1 MAEAKGNIE
10 KLTVFGNSNIGV
22 YIFANNR
29 FALVPP
35 GLPDSDRRK
44 IREVLEVDVIEV
56 KIADSILNGVLVAGN
71 DRGILLPRI
80 VKPEEVDE
88 LKASIGGE
96 VRIEVLQGL
105 RSTALG
111 NLIAANNRAALVSPI
126 IDRMVASRI
135 ADVLGVEKFDVRR
148 LAEIP
153 TIGSMIVVNSHGGL
167 VHPGVE
173 DEELKFLEEL
183 FGVEF
188 IRGTVNFG
196 LYFVKAGI
204 VANDKGVLVGE
215 DTTGPEI
222 AQITQALLPH

>member
-1 MAEAKGNIE
+1 MAEKGGIE

-22 YIFANNR
+22 YIFANNK
-29 FALVPP
+29 FALIPP
-35 GLPDSDRRK
+35 GLPDSDKRK
-44 IREVLEVDVIEV
+44 IREVLQVDLVEV
-56 KIADSILNGVLVAGN
+56 KIAESILNGVLVAGN
-71 DRGILLPRI
+71 DNGILLPRI

-88 LKASIGGE
+88 LRAVIGGS
-96 VRIEVLQGL
+96 VRIEVMQGL

-111 NLIAANNRAALVSPI
+111 NLVAANNRAALISPV
-126 IDRMVASRI
+126 IDRVAAERI
-135 ADVLGVEKFDVRR
+135 AEILGVQRFEVRR

-153 TIGSMIVVNSHGGL
+153 TIGSMLVVNSYGGL

-173 DEELKFLEEL
+173 DHELQMLNEL

-204 VANDKGVLVGE
+204 VANDNGVLVGE

>member
-1 MAEAKGNIE
+1 M
-10 KLTVFGNSNIGV
+10 
-22 YIFANNR
+22 
-29 FALVPP
+29 PP
-35 GLPDSDRRK
+35 GLPDSDKRK
-44 IREVLEVDVIEV
+44 IRDVLQVDIIEV

-88 LKASIGGE
+88 LKAVIGGG
-96 VRIEVLQGL
+96 VRIEVLHGL

-111 NLIAANNRAALVSPI
+111 NLIAANNRAALISPI
-126 IDRMVASRI
+126 IDRAAAEKI
-135 ADVLGVEKFDVRR
+135 AEVLGVERFEVRR

-153 TIGSMIVVNSHGGL
+153 TIGSMLVVNSHGGL
-167 VHPGVE
+167 VHPGV
-173 DEELKFLEEL
+173 DDRELQLLNEL

-204 VANDKGVLVGE
+204 VANDNGVLVGE
-215 DTTGPEI
+215 DTTGPEL
-222 AQITQALLPH
+222 AQITQALLPR